1 MDGQHQPNFSP
12 HRHDGDGTPGADD
25 EFTTQPVS
33 ASQTRIDYLHK
44 VMPPK
49 KKRLWLRVF
58 IIVVIIL
65 LLVAAGVV
73 GYQQFVKSRAPAK
86 TVTATT
92 TSKTP
97 SNSSAPAK
105 VATEHFDSTNFN
117 LGFDYP
123 KGWTVADTG
132 EGTLTVTS
140 PASKG
145 QTTAG
150 AAMIQTV
157 MTIAPSG
164 KNLTSFDAANG
175 LAIQDSDKISYTN
188 PTSAQRANT
197 YLTFVQ
203 YADTTVPGALDAVY
217 ITGDYGYQKGQAVPK
232 VDMAKLDPVVA
243 VTFMK
248 CADASC
254 QAKPVPTNVPVSL
267 WEDPSFQ
274 KPILIMLKSLS
285 FN

>member
-49 KKRLWLRVF
+49 KKRVWLRVL
-58 IIVVIIL
+58 IMVVIIL
-65 LLVAAGVV
+65 LLVAAGLV
-73 GYQQFVKSRAPAK
+73 GYQKFVKSRVPAK
-86 TVTATT
+86 TVTTT
-92 TSKTP
+92 TSSKTP
-97 SNSSAPAK
+97 PSSSTHAK

-132 EGTLTVTS
+132 DGTLTVTS

-150 AAMIQTV
+150 EAEIQTV

-164 KNLTSFDAANG
+164 KNLTPFDSGNG
-175 LAIQDSDKISYTN
+175 LAVRNSDKISYTN
-188 PTSAQRANT
+188 PTSVQRADT

-203 YADTTVPGALDAVY
+203 YAATTGTGALDALY

-248 CADASC
+248 CADAGC

-267 WEDPSFQ
+267 WDDASFQ
-274 KPILIMLKSLS
+274 NPILTMLKSLS